1 VTALHLTQRNGGFA
15 QDGNLPMVSS
25 TLHCATLHGPL
36 PTKMTGGV
44 YPSHL
49 LARGAQLP
57 FCKEKIAVLPG
68 SILQAFLDRIG
79 QAVLAERF
87 EEYRELVQL
96 PLHIQTT
103 FANLVIRTEDE
114 LVDGFDAYTEMLQS
128 HGVTEMIR
136 PVKSAAFQ
144 GNEHIVGLYETRLMR
159 GTHQVM
165 PSFQSKMWIVCADGI
180 WKAIK
185 IHNTTKETRWPMLLA
200 QPPSD
205 TWPSEET

>member
-1 VTALHLTQRNGGFA
+1 
-15 QDGNLPMVSS
+15 M
-25 TLHCATLHGPL
+25 
-36 PTKMTGGV
+36 
-44 YPSHL
+44 
-49 LARGAQLP
+49 
-57 FCKEKIAVLPG
+57 LPG

-87 EEYRELVQL
+87 EEYRDLVQL
-96 PLHIQTT
+96 PLHIQTI
-103 FANLVIRTEDE
+103 FANLVVRTEDE

-144 GNEHIVGLYETRLMR
+144 GNEHIVGMYETRLMR
-159 GTHQVM
+159 GSHQVM
-165 PSFQSKMWIVCADGI
+165 PSFQSKMWIVCAGGI

-185 IHNTTKETRWPMLLA
+185 IHNTTKDMRWPILLT
-200 QPPSD
+200 QTPSD